1 MKKLVSAILL
11 SSIAMI
17 SVNAHEIWLE
27 LDNKKDEAKL
37 YFGDFANKQTESG
50 KKFERINEGTTY
62 PVGLVKEVKKN
73 DGDITYTLTKRS
85 DMVAVRTSEPR
96 KEKDSE
102 ILVNKVSYSKAGR
115 ATTQAITAFDIVP
128 VKENGN
134 TFKLIFNNEAVKKS
148 KIVVTSP
155 SEWEKTFTTDDKGEF
170 TIHTPW
176 IGTYL
181 LEAKVEDETKGEID
195 GKTFDKTVHTL
206 TYTINE
212 SQGLPWNQSK

>member
-1 MKKLVSAILL
+1 MKFLLSAILL
-11 SSIAMI
+11 SSISII

-27 LDNKKDEAKL
+27 LDKKKDEAKL
-37 YFGDFANKQTESG
+37 YFGDFAIKKIESG
-50 KKFERINEGTTY
+50 KKFERINEGITY
-62 PVGLVKEVKKN
+62 PVSLVKEVKKN
-73 DGDITYTLTKRS
+73 DDNITYTLTKRS
-85 DMVAVRTSEPR
+85 DIVVVRTSEPR

-115 ATTQAITAFDIVP
+115 AITQVITAFDIVP
-128 VKENGN
+128 VKENSN
-134 TFKLIFNNEAVKKS
+134 TFKLVFNNEAVKKS
-148 KIVVTSP
+148 KVVVTSP

-195 GKTFDKTVHTL
+195 GKAFDKTVHTL

-212 SQGLPWNQSK
+212 SQGLSWNKSK